1 MKEAGAPAPLGA
13 RFSLSKPKQDSL
25 GDATYRKAVI
35 CGGALL
41 GGRWLGILVLCRA
54 RIKFENCS
62 SSPDRICGRSGSR
75 ASNSSVDQRLDEWA
89 DCARFRDDAGQRAAG
104 AVGQPGE
111 TLENGWRLA
120 SAPPLPCRATRPA
133 AVDRAGL
140 RLKLLKQQPEPG
152 DIVLLSQD
160 KPEALTHPWFGQAVG
175 LGGPAGATGGQ
186 RAGAP
191 ARCYADPARPVD
203 RLGQTVNDNP
213 NSVEIT
219 AANINEIEIG
229 RSVPIEASCT

>member
-1 MKEAGAPAPLGA
+1 MVARCWVEDGWASSCCVELGSSSRIAAA
-13 RFSLSKPKQDSL
+13 RRIESADVA
-25 GDATYRKAVI
+25 D
-35 CGGALL
+35 
-41 GGRWLGILVLCRA
+41 RA
-54 RIKFENCS
+54 RAIVLSINGWTSGQIARAFGMTPDS
-62 SSPDRICGRSGSR
+62 VRLAQLDSP
-75 ASNSSVDQRLDEWA
+75 
-89 DCARFRDDAGQRAAG
+89 ARRWR
-104 AVGQPGE
+104 
-111 TLENGWRLA
+111 NGWRLA

-229 RSVPIEASCT
+229 RSVPIEANCT

>member
-1 MKEAGAPAPLGA
+1 MVARCWVEDGWASSCCVELGSSWRIAAA
-13 RFSLSKPKQDSL
+13 RRIESADVA
-25 GDATYRKAVI
+25 D
-35 CGGALL
+35 
-41 GGRWLGILVLCRA
+41 RA
-54 RIKFENCS
+54 R
-62 SSPDRICGRSGSR
+62 
-75 ASNSSVDQRLDEWA
+75 V
-89 DCARFRDDAGQRAAG
+89 RDDAGQRAAG

-111 TLENGWRLA
+111 TLEKWLA
-120 SAPPLPCRATRPA
+120 ISAGPATTCRATRPA

-140 RLKLLKQQPEPG
+140 WLKLLKQQPEPG

-229 RSVPIEASCT
+229 RSVPIEANCT